1 MKVVKTIF
9 WLLLATVLVLFAVA
23 NWLPVEVSI
32 GGGLVLETRLP
43 LLVIGAF
50 LVGLV
55 PTWIVHRVARARWKR
70 RSDPDKGEGTVSG
83 PLAAGAD
90 DDLAGPHARPFAR

>member
-9 WLLLATVLVLFAVA
+9 WLLLATVLVLFALA

-43 LLVIGAF
+43 LLVIAAF
-50 LVGLV
+50 LAGLV
-55 PTWIVHRVARARWKR
+55 PTWIIHRVARARWKR
-70 RSDPDKGEGTVSG
+70 RSSGEGEDTVSG

-90 DDLAGPHARPFAR
+90 DDLAEPRARPFAR

>member
-32 GGGLVLETRLP
+32 GGGLVLETKLP
-43 LLVIGAF
+43 PDGS
-50 LVGLV
+50 GGRT
-55 PTWIVHRVARARWKR
+55 PTKARAPFRV
-70 RSDPDKGEGTVSG
+70 RSRPARTTTSRALTRARSPGEQSS
-83 PLAAGAD
+83 LSRA
-90 DDLAGPHARPFAR
+90 